1 MKGKRDLFAC
11 LIALKRLLSNN
22 DFKRMSKE
30 LYRAIGTLDKKL
42 CLLSRDQILNEM
54 GFPDNWR
61 N

>member
-1 MKGKRDLFAC
+1 MLNRIKKTF
-11 LIALKRLLSNN
+11 IYN

-61 N
+61 NLNNL